1 MTYQKFLFAF
11 AAVTITAAS
20 FAAVSTTAYSKAP
33 ILVVAKPDVVT
44 RRIGYGDLDLASA
57 SGERTFNRRVGNG
70 IESLCQEA
78 TGDDGRYWSPNYML
92 CRSSAWRQ
100 ARPQMATARQRAR
113 DIALTGASTIAAAAI
128 TIDLSR

>member
-1 MTYQKFLFAF
+1 MTYQKFVFAF

-20 FAAVSTTAYSKAP
+20 FAAVSTPASSKTP
-33 ILVVAKPDVVT
+33 IMVVADPDIVT
-44 RRIGYGDLDLASA
+44 RRISYTDLNLASA
-57 SGERTFNRRVGNG
+57 AGERTLNRRVGNG
-70 IESLCQEA
+70 IDSLCLEA

-100 ARPQMATARQRAR
+100 ARPQMANARQRAR
-113 DIALTGASTIAAAAI
+113 DIALTGTSTIAAAAI